1 MDAERANEVFSE
13 CVLFD
18 ESTAVKTP
26 DASGPLGCQ
35 SVPWRKVPK
44 DGKVFLWSR
53 VNVNHVYSG

>member
-1 MDAERANEVFSE
+1 MDVERANEAFRE

-18 ESTAVKTP
+18 MGTTVKTP

-44 DGKVFLWSR
+44 DGKAFLWSS
-53 VNVNHVYSG
+53 VNVNRVYSD